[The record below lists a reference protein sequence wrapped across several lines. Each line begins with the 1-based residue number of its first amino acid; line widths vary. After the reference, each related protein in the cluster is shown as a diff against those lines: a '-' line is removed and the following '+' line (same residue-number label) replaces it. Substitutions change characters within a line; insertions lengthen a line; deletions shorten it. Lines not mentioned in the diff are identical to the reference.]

1 MQLEP
6 EQTSPSVTTKMQVLA
21 RRRRGE
27 FAAADSLEENGFQE
41 SQLKDVRQGIASR
54 RRHVAPAPLLC

>member
-1 MQLEP
+1 MHWEP
-6 EQTSPSVTTKMQVLA
+6 EQTSPSVTAKMQVLA

-27 FAAADSLEENGFQE
+27 LAAADSLEENGFQE

-54 RRHVAPAPLLC
+54 RRHVAPALLLC